1 MGIKE
6 KVFVKINDFLFEEG
20 VVVGKIIYQ
29 GNDTYRVLS
38 SPVIIHNIQSEDFRT
53 KMFEQMTLNG
63 VITNGAVTPLG
74 AELINE
80 LLSVFPA
87 GYGS

>member
-29 GNDTYRVLS
+29 GNDTYRVLINDK
-38 SPVIIHNIQSEDFRT
+38 IIDATE
-53 KMFEQMTLNG
+53 EQISREKD
-63 VITNGAVTPLG
+63 ITSAHRLCEGCN
-74 AELINE
+74 
-80 LLSVFPA
+80 
-87 GYGS
+87 